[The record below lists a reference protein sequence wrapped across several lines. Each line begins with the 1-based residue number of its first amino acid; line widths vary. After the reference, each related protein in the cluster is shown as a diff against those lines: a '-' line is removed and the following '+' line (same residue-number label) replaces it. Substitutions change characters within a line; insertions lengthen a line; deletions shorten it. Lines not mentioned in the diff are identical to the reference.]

1 MAGAVGLR
9 LSGSSFAGWR
19 SRIQILVWMIC
30 LMSAGTLSS
39 QTLHGFVLT
48 GNPASADGAIW
59 TYRDTLNGVIYDLA
73 GVLFKPAGTTKLPAV
88 VLSHGHLSNVTIF
101 TTPIAKV
108 MRSWGLVGIG
118 TNYTHAGGVPIG
130 SPGDTTEPGA
140 STANI
145 QRARKCID
153 ILKSLGYVDTTRI
166 AAHGYSMGAFVTA
179 AFVGTYP
186 KLFRVASHG
195 GGGVNDG
202 RLAWTKMAQ
211 AEGIAVPYQIHHAGA
226 DSTVPLPDDQRLD
239 SLLQARGVQ
248 QQMFIY
254 PGYSHTDLPFD
265 TTMLRR
271 VHQWYTAHG
280 LFPASAVV
288 ERDPALPSSF
298 SLAQNYP
305 NPFNPST
312 TITYSL
318 PSAGHVTLKLFD
330 PLGREV
336 ATLLDKTEPA
346 GVNSVRLD
354 ASHLSSGVYYYRMVA
369 GSFAESKQMMVLR

>member
-1 MAGAVGLR
+1 MSVSSELR
-9 LSGSSFAGWR
+9 GHTFAAWR
-19 SRIQILVWMIC
+19 FPIQILVWMTC
-30 LMSAGTLSS
+30 LLSAGTLSS

-48 GNPASADGAIW
+48 GNPASASGATW
-59 TYRDTLNGVIYDLA
+59 TYRDTVNGVIYDLA
-73 GVLFKPAGTTKLPAV
+73 GVLFKPAGTSKLPAV

-101 TTPIAKV
+101 TTPIAKE
-108 MRSWGLVGIG
+108 MRNWGLVGIG

-145 QRARKCID
+145 LRARKCLD
-153 ILKSLGYVDTTRI
+153 ILNSLGYVDTTRI

-202 RLAWTKMAQ
+202 RLAWTKTAQ
-211 AEGIAVPYQIHHAGA
+211 AEGITVPYQIHHAGA
-226 DSTVPLPDDQRLD
+226 DSTVPLPDDERLD

-248 QQMFIY
+248 HQMYIY
-254 PGYSHTDLPFD
+254 PGFSHTDLPFD
-265 TTMLRR
+265 TTMLNR
-271 VHQWYTAHG
+271 VRVWYTAHG
-280 LFPASAVV
+280 LIPAAGVTEDEGV
-288 ERDPALPSSF
+288 LPRSF
-298 SLAQNYP
+298 TMTQNYP

-318 PSAGHVTLKLFD
+318 SAAAHVTLKVFD
-330 PLGREV
+330 ILGREV
-336 ATLLDKTEPA
+336 ATLVDRPEPP
-346 GVNSVRLD
+346 GNNSVRFD
-354 ASHLSSGVYYYRMVA
+354 ASRLSSGVYYYRIEA
-369 GSFAESKQMMVLR
+369 GQFAGMKQMLLLR

>member
-1 MAGAVGLR
+1 MTFLLIAGKV
-9 LSGSSFAGWR
+9 
-19 SRIQILVWMIC
+19 
-30 LMSAGTLSS
+30 SS
-39 QTLHGFVLT
+39 QTLHGFVIT
-48 GNPASADGAIW
+48 GNPASASGATW
-59 TYRDTLNGVIYDLA
+59 TYRDTVNGVIYDLA
-73 GVLFKPAGTTKLPAV
+73 GVLFKPAGTSKLPAV

-101 TTPIAKV
+101 TTPIAKE
-108 MRSWGLVGIG
+108 MRNWGLVGIG

-145 QRARKCID
+145 LRARKCID

-179 AFVGTYP
+179 ALVGTYP

-202 RLAWTKMAQ
+202 RLAWTKTAQ
-211 AEGIAVPYQIHHAGA
+211 AEGITVPYQIHHAGA

-248 QQMFIY
+248 QQIYIY

-265 TTMLRR
+265 TTMLNR
-271 VHQWYTAHG
+271 VRTWYIAHG
-280 LFPASAVV
+280 LIPAAGVTEGEPV
-288 ERDPALPSSF
+288 LPRGF

-305 NPFNPST
+305 NPFNPTT
-312 TITYSL
+312 TIEFSL
-318 PSAGHVTLKLFD
+318 PTAAHVTLKVFD
-330 PLGREV
+330 ILGREI
-336 ATLLDKTEPA
+336 ATLANKLEPA
-346 GVNSVRLD
+346 GVNSVRFD
-354 ASHLSSGVYYYRMVA
+354 ASRLSSGVYYYRIAA
-369 GSFAESKQMMVLR
+369 GSLVGTKQMLLVR

>member
-1 MAGAVGLR
+1 MTFFLINGNA
-9 LSGSSFAGWR
+9 
-19 SRIQILVWMIC
+19 
-30 LMSAGTLSS
+30 SS

-48 GNPASADGAIW
+48 GDPASANGATW
-59 TYRDTLNGVIYDLA
+59 TYRDTLQGVIYNLA
-73 GVLFKPAGTTKLPAV
+73 GVLFKPAGTSKLPAV
-88 VLSHGHLSNVTIF
+88 ILSHGHLSNVTIF
-101 TTPIAKV
+101 TTPIAKE
-108 MRSWGLVGIG
+108 MRAWGLVGIG
-118 TNYTHAGGVPIG
+118 TNYTHAGGVPLG

-140 STANI
+140 SAANI
-145 QRARKCID
+145 LRAHKCID

-211 AEGIAVPYQIHHAGA
+211 AEGITVPYQIHHAGA

-248 QQMFIY
+248 QQMYIY

-265 TTMLRR
+265 TTMLHR
-271 VHQWYTAHG
+271 VRTWYTAHG
-280 LFPASAVV
+280 LIPASGVTEA
-288 ERDPALPSSF
+288 ESLLPRSF

-318 PSAGHVTLKLFD
+318 PAAGRVTLKVFD
-330 PLGREV
+330 TLGREV
-336 ATLLDKTEPA
+336 ATLVDEHESP
-346 GVNSVRLD
+346 GVKSLRFD
-354 ASHLSSGVYYYRMVA
+354 ASHLSSGVYYYRLMAGPFVA
-369 GSFAESKQMMVLR
+369 VKQMSLLR

>member
-1 MAGAVGLR
+1 MRVSIGLR
-9 LSGSSFAGWR
+9 GGTFSARGGR
-19 SRIQILVWMIC
+19 VQILLGMAC
-30 LMSAGTLSS
+30 LLNAGTLSS

-48 GNPASADGAIW
+48 GNPASASGATW
-59 TYRDTLNGVIYDLA
+59 TYRDTIQGVIYDLA
-73 GVLFKPAGTTKLPAV
+73 GVLFKPAGTSKLPAV

-101 TTPIAKV
+101 TTPIAKE
-108 MRSWGLVGIG
+108 MRNWGLVGIG

-145 QRARKCID
+145 LRARKCMD

-202 RLAWTKMAQ
+202 RLAWTKTAQ
-211 AEGIAVPYQIHHAGA
+211 AEGITVPYQIHHAGA

-248 QQMFIY
+248 QQMYIY
-254 PGYSHTDLPFD
+254 PGFSHTDLPFD
-265 TTMLRR
+265 TTMLNR
-271 VHQWYTAHG
+271 VRVWYTAHG
-280 LFPASAVV
+280 LIPAAGVTGDEGV
-288 ERDPALPSSF
+288 LPRSF
-298 SLAQNYP
+298 SLTQNYP

-312 TITYSL
+312 TITYGL
-318 PSAGHVTLKLFD
+318 PAAAHVTLKVFD
-330 PLGREV
+330 ILGRDV
-336 ATLLDKTEPA
+336 ATLVNENEPP
-346 GVNSVRLD
+346 GQNSVRFD
-354 ASHLSSGVYYYRMVA
+354 ASRLSSGVYYYRIKA
-369 GSFAESKQMMVLR
+369 GSFVGMKEMLLLR

>member
-1 MAGAVGLR
+1 MTFLLIAGKV
-9 LSGSSFAGWR
+9 
-19 SRIQILVWMIC
+19 
-30 LMSAGTLSS
+30 SS

-48 GNPASADGAIW
+48 GNPASASGATW
-59 TYRDTLNGVIYDLA
+59 TYRDTVNGVIYDLA
-73 GVLFKPAGTTKLPAV
+73 GVLFKPAGTSKLPAV

-101 TTPIAKV
+101 TTPIAKE
-108 MRSWGLVGIG
+108 MRNWGLVGIG

-145 QRARKCID
+145 LRARKCID

-179 AFVGTYP
+179 ALVGTYP

-202 RLAWTKMAQ
+202 RLAWTKTAQ

-248 QQMFIY
+248 QQIYIY

-265 TTMLRR
+265 TTMLNR
-271 VHQWYTAHG
+271 VHTWYIAHG
-280 LFPASAVV
+280 LIPAAGVTEGEPV
-288 ERDPALPSSF
+288 LPRAF

-305 NPFNPST
+305 NPFNPTT
-312 TITYSL
+312 TIEFSL
-318 PSAGHVTLKLFD
+318 PTAAHVTLKVFD
-330 PLGREV
+330 ILGREI
-336 ATLLDKTEPA
+336 ATLADKLDPA
-346 GVNSVRLD
+346 GVNSVRFD
-354 ASHLSSGVYYYRMVA
+354 ASRLSSGVYYYRIAA
-369 GSFAESKQMMVLR
+369 GSLVGTKQMLLVR

>member
-1 MAGAVGLR
+1 MSVSSELR
-9 LSGSSFAGWR
+9 GRTFAAWR
-19 SRIQILVWMIC
+19 FPIQILVWMTC
-30 LMSAGTLSS
+30 LLSAGTLSS

-48 GNPASADGAIW
+48 GDPASTNGATW
-59 TYRDTLNGVIYDLA
+59 TYRDTVQGIIYDLA
-73 GVLFKPAGTTKLPAV
+73 GVLFKPAGTSKHPAV

-101 TTPIAKV
+101 TTPIARE

-145 QRARKCID
+145 LRARKCID

-202 RLAWTKMAQ
+202 RLAWTKTGQ
-211 AEGIAVPYQIHHAGA
+211 AEGITVPYQIHHAGA

-248 QQMFIY
+248 QQIYIY
-254 PGYSHTDLPFD
+254 PGFSHTDLPFD
-265 TTMLRR
+265 TTMLNR
-271 VHQWYTAHG
+271 VRTWYTDHG
-280 LFPASAVV
+280 LIPTAGVIEGEPV
-288 ERDPALPSSF
+288 LPRAF

-305 NPFNPST
+305 NPFNPTT
-312 TITYSL
+312 TIEFSL
-318 PSAGHVTLKLFD
+318 PTAAHVTLKVFD
-330 PLGREV
+330 ILGREV
-336 ATLLDKTEPA
+336 ATLADKLDPA
-346 GVNSVRLD
+346 GVNSVRFD
-354 ASHLSSGVYYYRMVA
+354 ASRLSSGVYYYRIAA
-369 GSFAESKQMMVLR
+369 GSLVVTKQMLLVR